1 MNSDKYSGYDRTSSL
16 YFYICRMRYQ
26 DIIGLKHLKNHLQT
40 TVSSGRIAHAQ
51 LLVGPTGS
59 GVLPLAL
66 AYAREIL
73 CKDAGDRCD
82 SQIDQVAHPD
92 LHFAYPVA
100 NNARITAKAIS
111 DNYIAE
117 WREFL
122 KTQPYGGLADWYQA
136 IEIEKKQ
143 SKIGVDEAK
152 KIVSKLSLKSY
163 EGGYKVLIIW
173 GADKLNTE
181 ASNKLLKLIEE
192 PPAKTVFLLI
202 AEDED
207 QIINT
212 IKSRCQLLHV
222 PKLSSEAIAQGLVKR
237 QHLEPTRAQ
246 KIARQSNGD
255 YNKAIQS
262 INNESEDIDFEKW
275 FITWVRTAFAARGRK
290 SAINDLIS
298 WAEMIAGKNRE
309 TQKRFLSYCLEYFRQ
324 AMLLNYKANS
334 AVYLSPQMEDF
345 KLEKF
350 APFIDGH
357 RIEAISDEIEKAIY
371 HIERNG
377 NGKVIL
383 TDLAI
388 GLTRLI
394 HKPA

>member
-1 MNSDKYSGYDRTSSL
+1 
-16 YFYICRMRYQ
+16 MRYQ
-26 DIIGLKHLKNHLQT
+26 DIIGLEHLKRHLQT
-40 TVSSGRIAHAQ
+40 TVVNGRIAHAQ
-51 LLVGPTGS
+51 LMVGLTGS

-66 AYAREIL
+66 AYARSIL
-73 CKDAGDRCD
+73 CSGDSNRCD
-82 SQIDQVAHPD
+82 AQIDQIAHPD

-100 NNARITAKAIS
+100 NNARIKDKAVS
-111 DNYIAE
+111 DDYIAE

-122 KTQPYGGLADWYQA
+122 KTQPYGSLADWYQA

-152 KIVSKLSLKSY
+152 RIVSKLSLKSY

-173 GADKLNTE
+173 GGADKLNTE

-212 IKSRCQLLHV
+212 IKSRCQLLHI
-222 PKLSSEAIAQGLVKR
+222 PKLNSESIANGLIER
-237 QHLEPTRAQ
+237 NGLEITRAQ
-246 KIARQSNGD
+246 QIARQSNGD
-255 YNKAIQS
+255 YNKAVQS
-262 INNESEDIDFEKW
+262 INNISEDIDFEKW
-275 FITWVRTAFAARGRK
+275 FVTWIRTAFAARGRK
-290 SAINDLIS
+290 SAINDLIA
-298 WAEMIAGKNRE
+298 WADMIAATNRE
-309 TQKRFLSYCLEYFRQ
+309 TQKRFLLYCLEYFRQ

-334 AVYLSPQMEDF
+334 AVYLTPQMPDF

-350 APFIDGH
+350 APFIEGH
-357 RIEAISDEIEKAIY
+357 RIQPISEEIEKAIY

-394 HKPA
+394 HKSA

>member
-1 MNSDKYSGYDRTSSL
+1 
-16 YFYICRMRYQ
+16 MRYK
-26 DIIGLKHLKNHLQT
+26 DIIGLEHLKKHLQT
-40 TVSSGRIAHAQ
+40 TVDNGRIAHAQ
-51 LLVGPTGS
+51 LLIGPTGS
-59 GVLPLAL
+59 GVLALAL
-66 AYAREIL
+66 AYARAIL
-73 CKDAGDRCD
+73 CKNAGDRCD
-82 SQIDQVAHPD
+82 SQIDQLAHPD

-100 NNARITAKAIS
+100 NNARVKDKAVS
-111 DNYIAE
+111 DDYIAE
-117 WREFL
+117 WRQFL
-122 KTQPYGGLADWYQA
+122 KTQPYGSLADWYQA

-212 IKSRCQLLHV
+212 IKSRCQLLHI
-222 PKLSSEAIAQGLVKR
+222 PKLNSASIAQGLEER
-237 QHLEPTRAQ
+237 EHITATRAQ
-246 KIARQSNGD
+246 QIARQSNGD
-255 YNKAIQS
+255 FNKALQS
-262 INNESEDIDFEKW
+262 INNSSEDIDFEKW
-275 FITWVRTAFAARGRK
+275 FVTWVRSAFAARGRK
-290 SAINDLIS
+290 GAINDLIA
-298 WAEMIAGKNRE
+298 WAELIAGKNRE

-324 AMLLNYKANS
+324 AMLLNYKATS
-334 AVYLSPQMEDF
+334 AVYLTPQMDDF

-357 RIEAISDEIEKAIY
+357 HIQPISEEIEKAIY

-388 GLTRLI
+388 SLTRMI
-394 HKPA
+394 HKNAS

>member
-1 MNSDKYSGYDRTSSL
+1 
-16 YFYICRMRYQ
+16 MRYQ
-26 DIIGLKHLKNHLQT
+26 DIIGLEHLKKHLQA
-40 TVSSGRIAHAQ
+40 TVANGRIAHAQ

-66 AYAREIL
+66 AYARSIL
-73 CKDAGDRCD
+73 CKDTSERCD
-82 SQIDQVAHPD
+82 SQMDQIAHPD

-100 NNARITAKAIS
+100 NNARVKDKAVS
-111 DNYIAE
+111 DDYIAE
-117 WREFL
+117 WRKFL
-122 KTQPYGGLADWYQA
+122 SSQPYGSLADWYQL

-143 SKIGVDEAK
+143 SKIGVLEAK

-163 EGGYKVLIIW
+163 EGGYKVLVIW

-207 QIINT
+207 QIIST
-212 IKSRCQLLHV
+212 IRSRCQLLQV
-222 PKLSSEAIAQGLVKR
+222 PKLSSAAISQGLVTR
-237 QHLEPTRAQ
+237 HSVEVNRAQ
-246 KIARQSNGD
+246 QIARQSNGD

-262 INNESEDIDFEKW
+262 INKATEDIDFEKW
-275 FITWVRTAFAARGRK
+275 FVTWVRTAFAARGRK

-298 WAEMIAGKNRE
+298 WADMIAGKNRE
-309 TQKRFLSYCLEYFRQ
+309 TQKRFLSYCQEYFRQ

-334 AVYLSPQMEDF
+334 AVYLSPHLEDF

-357 RIEAISDEIEKAIY
+357 RIQPISDAIEEAIY

-394 HKPA
+394 HKKA

>member
-1 MNSDKYSGYDRTSSL
+1 
-16 YFYICRMRYQ
+16 MRYQ
-26 DIIGLKHLKNHLQT
+26 DIIGLEHLKKHLQT
-40 TVSSGRIAHAQ
+40 TVLNGRVAHAQ
-51 LLVGPTGS
+51 LLIGSTGS
-59 GVLPLAL
+59 GVLPLAI
-66 AYAREIL
+66 AYARDIL
-73 CKDAGDRCD
+73 CKNAGDRCD
-82 SQIDQVAHPD
+82 SQMDQIAHPD

-100 NNARITAKAIS
+100 NNARIKDKAVS
-111 DNYIAE
+111 DDYLAE

-122 KTQPYGGLADWYQA
+122 KNQPYGSLADWYQA

-143 SKIGVDEAK
+143 SKIGVHEAK

-163 EGGYKVLIIW
+163 EGGYKILVIW

-192 PPAKTVFLLI
+192 PPEKTVFLLI

-222 PKLSSEAIAQGLVKR
+222 PKLNSEFIAQALVEK
-237 QHLEPTRAQ
+237 QKIDVSKAQ
-246 KIARQSNGD
+246 QIARQSNGD

-262 INNESEDIDFEKW
+262 INNSSEDLNFEKW
-275 FITWVRTAFAARGRK
+275 FITWIRTAFAARGRK
-290 SAINDLIS
+290 SAINDLIA
-298 WAEMIAGKNRE
+298 WAEMIAATNRE

-334 AVYLSPQMEDF
+334 AVYLSPQMEGF
-345 KLEKF
+345 KLENF

-357 RIEAISDEIEKAIY
+357 RIQPISDEIEKAIY

-394 HKPA
+394 HKKA

>member
-1 MNSDKYSGYDRTSSL
+1 MNKDKYSGYDATLSL
-16 YFYICRMRYQ
+16 YFYICTMRYT
-26 DIIGLKHLKNHLQT
+26 DIIGLEHLKKHLQT
-40 TVSSGRIAHAQ
+40 TVDTGRIAHAQ
-51 LLVGPTGS
+51 LLIGPTGS
-59 GVLPLAL
+59 GVLPLAI
-66 AYAREIL
+66 AYARGIL
-73 CKDAGDRCD
+73 CKNGNDRCD
-82 SQIDQVAHPD
+82 LQIDQTAHPD

-100 NNARITAKAIS
+100 NNARVKDKAIS
-111 DNYIAE
+111 DDYIAE

-122 KTQPYGGLADWYQA
+122 QKQAYGSLADWYQT

-163 EGGYKVLIIW
+163 EGGYKVVIIW

-192 PPAKTVFLLI
+192 PPAKTVFLLL

-212 IKSRCQLLHV
+212 IKSRCQLLHI
-222 PKLSSEAIAQGLVKR
+222 PKLPSAAIAQGLVER
-237 QHLEPTRAQ
+237 QKIEPTKAQ
-246 KIARQSNGD
+246 QIARQSNGD

-262 INNESEDIDFEKW
+262 IHNQSEDIHFEQW
-275 FITWVRTAFAARGRK
+275 FITWVRTAFMARGRK
-290 SAINDLIS
+290 SAINDLIA
-298 WAEMIAGKNRE
+298 WADMIAGTNRE

-324 AMLLNYKANS
+324 AMLLNYKATS
-334 AVYLSPQMEDF
+334 AVYLTPQIADF

-357 RIEAISDEIEKAIY
+357 RIQPISEEIEKAIY

-394 HKPA
+394 HKKA

>member
-1 MNSDKYSGYDRTSSL
+1 
-16 YFYICRMRYQ
+16 MRYQ
-26 DIIGLKHLKNHLQT
+26 DIIGLEHLKKHLQS
-40 TVSSGRIAHAQ
+40 TVENGRIAHAQ
-51 LLVGPTGS
+51 LFIGATGS
-59 GVLPLAL
+59 GVLPLAIS
-66 AYAREIL
+66 YARGIL

-100 NNARITAKAIS
+100 NNARVKDKAVADDFIT
-111 DNYIAE
+111 E

-122 KTQPYGGLADWYQA
+122 QKQSYGSLADWYQK

-143 SKIGVDEAK
+143 SKIGVLEAK

-192 PPAKTVFLLI
+192 PPAKTVFILI

-212 IKSRCQLLHV
+212 IKSRCQLLHI
-222 PKLSSEAIAQGLVKR
+222 PKLSSEAIAQGLVER
-237 QHLEPTRAQ
+237 QQLDSTRAQ
-246 KIARQSNGD
+246 QIARQSNGD
-255 YNKAIQS
+255 YNKALQS
-262 INNESEDIDFEKW
+262 INNESEDVDFEQW
-275 FITWVRTAFAARGRK
+275 FVTWVRTAFAARGRK
-290 SAINDLIS
+290 SAINDLIA

-334 AVYLSPQMEDF
+334 AVYLTPQMENF
-345 KLEKF
+345 QLEKF

-357 RIEAISDEIEKAIY
+357 RIQPISDEIEKAIY